1 MKELKIKSVES
12 LGVRTVYDMY
22 VPRDH
27 SYTLANGIIN

>member
-27 SYTLANGIIN
+27 SSH